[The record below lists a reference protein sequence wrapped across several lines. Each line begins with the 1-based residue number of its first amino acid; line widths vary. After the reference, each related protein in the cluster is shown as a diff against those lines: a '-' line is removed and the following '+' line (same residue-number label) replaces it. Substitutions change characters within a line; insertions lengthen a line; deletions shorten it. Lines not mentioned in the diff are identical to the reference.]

1 MGAVQNFKMHVSV
14 FDPASPQAT
23 ELLWLWNICMWVCG
37 FVLAA
42 VALPILYI
50 VVRYRRRDDHE
61 PAQVAG
67 NKKLEIVWTL
77 IPLLLVGL
85 LFVLSITTARAV
97 DKPIRRAPDIVVTG
111 HQWWWE
117 IRYPAANAITA
128 NELHVP
134 VGRDVL
140 IGIEAA
146 DVIHD
151 FWVPRL
157 GRKIDA
163 IPGRRNFVQIR
174 ADEAGEYQGACA
186 EYCGAEHAWMLFRV
200 VAQEPAAYEAWLKA
214 QSSAAI
220 TPASGYAKAGQV
232 RFGELTC
239 ANCHNIR
246 GINEQKQYAP
256 DLTHVASRGMLAAGR
271 LENTPENLKNWLR
284 QPNIIK
290 PDCEMPNL
298 KLSGNDLTALTA
310 FLETL
315 K

>member
-1 MGAVQNFKMHVSV
+1 MHVSV
-14 FDPASPQAT
+14 FNPASPQAT
-23 ELLWLWNICMWVCG
+23 ELLWLWNVCMWVCG

-42 VALPILYI
+42 VTLPILFI
-50 VVRYRRRDDHE
+50 VVRYRQHGNDE
-61 PAQVAG
+61 PPQIAG
-67 NKKLEIVWTL
+67 SKNLEIIWTL
-77 IPLLLVGL
+77 IPLALVGF

-97 DKPIRRAPDIVVTG
+97 DHPIRREPDIIVTG

-117 IRYPAANAITA
+117 VGYPASNAVTA
-128 NELHVP
+128 NEIHVP
-134 VGRDVL
+134 VGRDML

-163 IPGRRNFVQIR
+163 IPGRRNFIWIR
-174 ADEAGEYQGACA
+174 ADQAGDYQGACA
-186 EYCGAEHAWMLFRV
+186 EYCGAQHAWMRFRV
-200 VAQEPAAYEAWLKA
+200 VAQDPAAYDSWLNG
-214 QSSAAI
+214 QAAAAVA
-220 TPASGYAKAGQV
+220 PVSGDAKLGQA

-246 GINEQKQYAP
+246 GINAQKQYGP
-256 DLTHVASRGMLAAGR
+256 DLTHIAGRKMLAAER
-271 LENTPENLKNWLR
+271 IENTPENLKKWLH

-290 PDCEMPNL
+290 PNCEMPNL
-298 KLSGNDLTALTA
+298 KLSDSDLTALTA
-310 FLETL
+310 LLESL